1 VAQIDDQTPT
11 DLCLEDP
18 EDALLEGDRTFT
30 PGTAASAL
38 RYRTFRLI
46 YFGAFASNIGTWMQ
60 NVVLGALA
68 YELSD
73 HSAAFVGLIM
83 FAQLGPL
90 LLLSMIG
97 GMLADTVDRKKL
109 LIILTLEQALGSI
122 VLAFVVLHEAN
133 TSLLALFLV
142 TLAIGIGNALY
153 APTFS
158 AILPILVPRED
169 MAGAISLNSAQMNGS
184 RVIGP
189 AIGSFLY
196 AAYGA
201 SWVFVLN
208 AVSYLAII
216 VVLFL
221 VALPQPPPSRSQG
234 LHRLLEGFTYAR
246 RDKVVGRC
254 LVIIFT
260 FSLLSLPFI
269 TQLPTIA
276 GDNLGISPRS
286 SAYGLLYGAFGL
298 GAVVGALSIGTVFAR
313 SSMARL
319 TRIGLL
325 SFAAFL
331 AVFALLRH
339 PPPAYPVI
347 FGLGAVYF
355 AVITSLSTVLQQDLD
370 DSVRGKVMALWIM
383 GFGGTVPI
391 GGLLGG
397 VVSEQLSITAVCL
410 AGAVVAV
417 GLALYAQLERDPL
430 VDTRIATVD

>member
-1 VAQIDDQTPT
+1 VAQIDETPT
-11 DLCLEDP
+11 DLCLEDT

-38 RYRTFRLI
+38 RHQTFRLI

-73 HSAAFVGLIM
+73 HSASYVGLIM

-90 LLLSMIG
+90 LLLSMLG
-97 GMLADTVDRKKL
+97 GVLADTVDRKKL
-109 LIILTLEQALGSI
+109 LVILTLEQALGS
-122 VLAFVVLHEAN
+122 VALSFVVLHEQN

-142 TLAIGIGNALY
+142 TLAIGAGNALY

-196 AAYGA
+196 AQYGA
-201 SWVFVLN
+201 SWVFALN
-208 AVSYLAII
+208 AVSYAAII
-216 VVLFL
+216 VVLL
-221 VALPQPPPSRSQG
+221 KVALPQPVPSGAQG
-234 LHRLLEGFTYAR
+234 LHRLLEGFSYAR

-254 LVIIFT
+254 LVTIFT

-286 SAYGLLYGAFGL
+286 VGYGLLYGAFGL
-298 GAVVGALSIGTVFAR
+298 GAVVGALSIGTIFAR

-319 TRIGLL
+319 TRVGLL
-325 SFAAFL
+325 AFAAFL
-331 AVFALLRH
+331 AVFALVRH

-347 FGLGAVYF
+347 FALGAVYF

-397 VVSEQLSITAVCL
+397 VISEQLTITAVCL
-410 AGAVVAV
+410 GGAVVAV
-417 GLALYAQLERDPL
+417 GLAVYAQLGRDPAL
-430 VDTRIATVD
+430 DARVATVD